1 MNADAPIPVAV
12 PAASR
17 ADLDAPAHTPNAPCL
32 GLGGV
37 LLVVLVATAVA
48 GVGTAWWLQ
57 QRLDRALALRPPVM
71 LLDLATA
78 ARAAS
83 PTQLPAVLRAY
94 TQTADRLAAHGVLVL
109 ERNTVL
115 AAPPAL
121 QIDAAEVSDAPD

>member
-12 PAASR
+12 PAAS
-17 ADLDAPAHTPNAPCL
+17 HTPNVACL

-37 LLVVLVATAVA
+37 LLVVLVVTAVA
-48 GVGTAWWLQ
+48 GVGTAWWCQ
-57 QRLDRALALRPPVM
+57 QQLDRALALRPPVM

-83 PTQLPAVLRAY
+83 PTQLPALLRTY
-94 TQTADRLAAHGVLVL
+94 TQIADRLAAHGVLVL
-109 ERNTVL
+109 ERNAVL

-121 QIDAAEVSDAPD
+121 RIDAAEVSDAPD

>member
-1 MNADAPIPVAV
+1 MSADAPIPVAV
-12 PAASR
+12 PAAS
-17 ADLDAPAHTPNAPCL
+17 HTPNVACL

-37 LLVVLVATAVA
+37 LLVVLVVTAVA
-48 GVGTAWWLQ
+48 CVGTAWWLQ
-57 QRLDRALALRPPVM
+57 QRLDQALALRPPVM
-71 LLDLATA
+71 ILDLAMA

-83 PTQLPAVLRAY
+83 STQLPAVLRAY